1 MLEIPRAPLVTPGM
15 QDYREEI
22 HDVPDEQ
29 VHQADAVEEAPEHVE
44 PPAEQVPPAQTVPEV
59 PSPVKEPRPRRNA
72 KPNPKYSPKMY
83 DLSYV
88 GAKPRLRS
96 RRSIRRAGK

>member
-1 MLEIPRAPLVTPGM
+1 MLEVPRAPLVTPGV
-15 QDYREEI
+15 QDGREEL
-22 HDVPDEQ
+22 HDVPHEQ
-29 VHQADAVEEAPEHVE
+29 VHQADEVEEAHEHVE
-44 PPAEQVPPAQTVPEV
+44 PPAEQVLPAQTVPEV

-72 KPNPKYSPKMY
+72 KPNPKYSPEVY